1 MMKISTKGRY
11 AVIAMV
17 DLARHSQTHPI
28 PLPQI
33 ANRQNISQHY
43 LEQLFVKMRRANLVK
58 STRGP
63 GGGYVLA
70 IPTSQITMKDL
81 LSAVE
86 EEIVPVSYDDDG
98 AATFTNPAVSG
109 SRQLWLK
116 LEEAINKTLT
126 ETTLEELCAV
136 PGGDGDGV
144 EIPNFQ
150 VSI

>member
-1 MMKISTKGRY
+1 MKISTKGRY
-11 AVIAMV
+11 AVIAMI

-33 ANRQNISQHY
+33 ATRQSISQHY
-43 LEQLFVKMRRANLVK
+43 LEQLFVKMRRSNLVK

-70 IPTSQITMKDL
+70 HPPSEITMKDV

-86 EEIVPVSYDDDG
+86 EEIKPVDCDNEDILPSG
-98 AATFTNPAVSG
+98 NPAACG
-109 SRQLWLK
+109 SRMLWQK
-116 LEEAINKTLT
+116 LEAAIDETLT
-126 ETTLEELCAV
+126 QTTLEDLCKV
-136 PGGDGDGV
+136 QGDDNQ
-144 EIPNFQ
+144 EMRIPNFQ